1 MSERGRRRARVGATL
16 AATVLGVSGVAA
28 LVAATLAQEP
38 APPSGLRAAAPS
50 SGQPPH
56 SNAAPSGDADAGPAS
71 DGPVGTPSP
80 TGGKHSAATG
90 RAAGSEELSESQL
103 PESSPVRVDIPRLG
117 VSSAV
122 VDLGLNL
129 DGTMEVPQDPAE
141 VGWYVGSHSPGGTGA
156 AVLAGHVTWDRA
168 PAVFFRLGD
177 LRPGDRVEVT
187 RKDGR
192 TAVFEVRRLARFPKD
207 EFPTDAVYGQ
217 IDHPSLRLI
226 TCGGAYDE
234 VANRYLDNVIVWANM
249 VDSYRAEA

>member
-1 MSERGRRRARVGATL
+1 MSENGRRRARVGATL
-16 AATVLGVSGVAA
+16 AATVLGVSGMAA
-28 LVAATLAQEP
+28 IGATVLAQEP
-38 APPSGLRAAAPS
+38 APPSV
-50 SGQPPH
+50 
-56 SNAAPSGDADAGPAS
+56 AGPAGDLTDAAS
-71 DGPVGTPSP
+71 EGPAGTPSAP
-80 TGGKHSAATG
+80 GRKHPEATEPAVG
-90 RAAGSEELSESQL
+90 PDEPSGPQL
-103 PESSPVRVDIPRLG
+103 PESSPVQVAIPGLG
-117 VSSAV
+117 VTSTV

-141 VGWYVGSHSPGGTGA
+141 VGWYVGSHSPGGGGA

-187 RKDGR
+187 REDGR
-192 TAVFEVRRLARFPKD
+192 TAVFEVRRVARFPKD

-234 VANRYLDNVIVWANM
+234 SANRYLDNVIVWADM
-249 VDSYRAEA
+249 VDSYRADA

>member
-1 MSERGRRRARVGATL
+1 M
-16 AATVLGVSGVAA
+16 AA

-38 APPSGLRAAAPS
+38 APPSVIRAGAPS

-56 SNAAPSGDADAGPAS
+56 SNAPPLGDAGVAS
-71 DGPVGTPSP
+71 DGPDGTSSQ
-80 TGGKHSAATG
+80 TGGKHNAATG
-90 RAAGSEELSESQL
+90 PGGDELSGSQL
-103 PESSPVRVDIPRLG
+103 PESSPVRVAIPDLG

-129 DGTMEVPQDPAE
+129 DGTMEVPQDPEE
-141 VGWYVGSHSPGGTGA
+141 VGWYVGSHSPGGGGA

-187 RKDGR
+187 REDGR
-192 TAVFEVRRLARFPKD
+192 TAVFEVRRVARFPKD

-217 IDHPSLRLI
+217 IDHPGLRLI

-234 VANRYLDNVIVWANM
+234 VANRYLDNIIVWADM